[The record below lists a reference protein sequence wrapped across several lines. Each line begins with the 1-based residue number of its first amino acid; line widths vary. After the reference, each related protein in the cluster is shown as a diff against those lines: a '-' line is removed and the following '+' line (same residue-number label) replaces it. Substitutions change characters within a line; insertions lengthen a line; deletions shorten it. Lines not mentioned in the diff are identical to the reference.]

1 MTKLIQFI
9 QVSSLRWAWNVTALR
24 HHGAIHPKS
33 GIPESTDV
41 MRRYWNPAWGY
52 ALDAMPDSYNNQ
64 AEHQQGS
71 TPTSRKSFSELLIEA
86 DSTGGDSSTTV
97 KGPLA
102 L

>member
-1 MTKLIQFI
+1 M
-9 QVSSLRWAWNVTALR
+9 TALR